1 MGKSKSRIFRKGIN
15 DKIPTIS
22 REEAIHQASA
32 ALNEGD
38 MKNAKRLIA
47 IFGLTAEELLEDG
60 ASYEVVKSIKN
71 VFNND

>member
-15 DKIPTIS
+15 NKIPTIS
-22 REEAIHQASA
+22 RDEAIHQGSA

-38 MKNAKRLIA
+38 IKNAKRLIA

-60 ASYEVVKSIKN
+60 ASYEAVKSIKN